1 MSYEKM
7 EVGME
12 LKVIKM
18 EIPEGCNL
26 ILGQT
31 HFIKTAEDLY
41 EIMAT
46 TVPQAKFGIA
56 FTEASGP
63 CLIRTEGNDGELINT
78 CVKNL
83 QELGAGHVFCILLKN
98 AFPINV
104 LNQIKNCPEVCR
116 IFCAT
121 ANPLEVVVAATSLG
135 KGVIGVIDGL
145 SPKGVEGVEDKAHR
159 KEFLR
164 KIGYKL

>member
-1 MSYEKM
+1 
-7 EVGME
+7 ME
-12 LKVIKM
+12 LKAVKID
-18 EIPEGCNL
+18 IPDGCNI

-41 EIMAT
+41 EIIAT
-46 TVPQAKFGIA
+46 AVPQAKFGIA

-63 CLIRTEGNDGELINT
+63 CLIRTEGNDDELIKV

-83 QELGAGHVFCILLKN
+83 QVTAAGHVFCILLKN
-98 AFPINV
+98 SYPINV
-104 LNQIKNCPEVCR
+104 LNPIKNCPEVCR

-121 ANPLEVVVAATSLG
+121 ANPVEVVLAETSLG
-135 KGVIGVIDGL
+135 RGILGVVDGF
-145 SPKGVEGVEDKAHR
+145 SPKGIETLEDKAYR